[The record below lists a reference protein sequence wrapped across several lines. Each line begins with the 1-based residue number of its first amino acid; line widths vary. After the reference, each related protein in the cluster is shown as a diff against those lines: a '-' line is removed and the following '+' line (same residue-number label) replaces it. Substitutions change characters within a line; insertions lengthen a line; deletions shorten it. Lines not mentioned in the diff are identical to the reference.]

1 GPQVRRQGDRLHGP
15 LRGSP
20 VRPRPDDPPETGP
33 GTARGHAGDARR
45 PRLPRGVRGLSR
57 SDPAHRRRPRGGDMP
72 LLKGDVEILGLGNL
86 LQLLAMN
93 HKEGILTLIRESDRK
108 TIHFATKGMRL
119 LSSSMKR
126 INKLGKIL
134 LRRKRISKEDL
145 DALLKEQK
153 LLGWKLGQIAVESGL
168 VQKKDVEEALRE
180 QIEEEIF
187 DMFMWQQAAFEF
199 AEGRAPKQ
207 EESNPLAGVN
217 FDANMTGLILEAARR
232 ADELMMIRK
241 ILSDDDMSLTKFPFE
256 VQVDELGAD
265 IDVVDDILPL
275 MNGRRTVREVV
286 NGSIYPRFISMRAIY
301 KLLLLGYIK
310 AQDRKG
316 NTVKLAPPA
325 EPVR

>member
-1 GPQVRRQGDRLHGP
+1 
-15 LRGSP
+15 
-20 VRPRPDDPPETGP
+20 
-33 GTARGHAGDARR
+33 
-45 PRLPRGVRGLSR
+45 
-57 SDPAHRRRPRGGDMP
+57 MP

-93 HKEGILTLIRESDRK
+93 HKEGILTLIRQDDRK

-187 DMFMWQQAAFEF
+187 DMFMWKEAAFEF
-199 AEGRAPKQ
+199 VEGRAPKV
-207 EESNPLAGVN
+207 EESNPLSGLT
-217 FDANMTGLILEAARR
+217 FDANVMSLILEAARR
-232 ADELMMIRK
+232 ADELLMIRR
-241 ILSDDDMSLTKFPFE
+241 ILTDDDMTLTKFPFE
-256 VQVDELGAD
+256 IQAEELGPD
-265 IDVVDDILPL
+265 METIDEVLPL
-275 MNGRRTVREVV
+275 INGRRSVREIV
-286 NGSIYPRFISMRAIY
+286 NASIYPRFVTMRAIY
-301 KLLLLGYIK
+301 RLLVLGYIK

-316 NTVKLAPPA
+316 NTVKVAPSA
-325 EPVR
+325 AQHVR